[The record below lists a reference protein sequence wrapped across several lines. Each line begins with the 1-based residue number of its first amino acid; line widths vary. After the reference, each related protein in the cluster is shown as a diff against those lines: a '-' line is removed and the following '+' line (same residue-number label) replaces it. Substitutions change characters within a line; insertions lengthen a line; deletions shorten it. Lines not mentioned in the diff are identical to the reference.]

1 MATDRTTAPGS
12 AAAVTSTAL
21 HSALALRP
29 REAAKALG
37 ISERMLWS
45 LTAPRGTIP
54 AVRIGTCV
62 LYPVTGLQ
70 AQQPR
75 SMSDALSYTDDHPS
89 EGTAITRNG
98 VGFTASKPSFRRRA

>member
-12 AAAVTSTAL
+12 APAVTST
-21 HSALALRP
+21 ALALRP

-62 LYPVTGLQ
+62 LYPVAGLQ
-70 AQQPR
+70 AWLDRQAQGAP
-75 SMSDALSYTDDHPS
+75 
-89 EGTAITRNG
+89 EGGRQ
-98 VGFTASKPSFRRRA
+98 

>member
-12 AAAVTSTAL
+12 APAVAST
-21 HSALALRP
+21 ALALRP

-70 AQQPR
+70 AWLDRQAQSAP
-75 SMSDALSYTDDHPS
+75 
-89 EGTAITRNG
+89 EGG
-98 VGFTASKPSFRRRA
+98 HQ

>member
-1 MATDRTTAPGS
+1 MTTDRTTTPGS
-12 AAAVTSTAL
+12 APAIPPT
-21 HSALALRP
+21 ALALRP
-29 REAAKALG
+29 RETAKALG

-70 AQQPR
+70 AWLDRQAQGAP
-75 SMSDALSYTDDHPS
+75 
-89 EGTAITRNG
+89 EGGR
-98 VGFTASKPSFRRRA
+98 P

>member
-12 AAAVTSTAL
+12 APSVPST
-21 HSALALRP
+21 ALALRP

-45 LTAPRGTIP
+45 LTAPRGAIP

-70 AQQPR
+70 AWLDRQAQGAP
-75 SMSDALSYTDDHPS
+75 
-89 EGTAITRNG
+89 EGGRQ
-98 VGFTASKPSFRRRA
+98 

>member
-12 AAAVTSTAL
+12 APAVAST
-21 HSALALRP
+21 ALALRP

-70 AQQPR
+70 AWLDRQAQGAP
-75 SMSDALSYTDDHPS
+75 
-89 EGTAITRNG
+89 EGGTQ
-98 VGFTASKPSFRRRA
+98 

>member
-1 MATDRTTAPGS
+1 MATDRTTSPGS
-12 AAAVTSTAL
+12 APAVPPT
-21 HSALALRP
+21 ALALRP

-45 LTAPRGTIP
+45 LTAPRGAIP

-70 AQQPR
+70 AWLDRQAQGAP
-75 SMSDALSYTDDHPS
+75 
-89 EGTAITRNG
+89 EGGTQ
-98 VGFTASKPSFRRRA
+98 

>member
-1 MATDRTTAPGS
+1 VATDRTTAPGS
-12 AAAVTSTAL
+12 APAVASTAL

-45 LTAPRGTIP
+45 LTAPRGAIP

-62 LYPVTGLQ
+62 LYPVAGLQ
-70 AQQPR
+70 AWLDRQAQGAP
-75 SMSDALSYTDDHPS
+75 
-89 EGTAITRNG
+89 EGG
-98 VGFTASKPSFRRRA
+98 HQ

>member
-1 MATDRTTAPGS
+1 MATDRTSTAGS
-12 AAAVTSTAL
+12 APASTAT
-21 HSALALRP
+21 ALALRP

-70 AQQPR
+70 AWLDRQAQGAP
-75 SMSDALSYTDDHPS
+75 
-89 EGTAITRNG
+89 EGG
-98 VGFTASKPSFRRRA
+98 HQ

>member
-1 MATDRTTAPGS
+1 MATDRTTVPGS
-12 AAAVTSTAL
+12 APAVAST
-21 HSALALRP
+21 ALALRP

-70 AQQPR
+70 AWLDRQAQGAP
-75 SMSDALSYTDDHPS
+75 
-89 EGTAITRNG
+89 EGGRQ
-98 VGFTASKPSFRRRA
+98 

>member
-1 MATDRTTAPGS
+1 VATDRTTAPGS
-12 AAAVTSTAL
+12 APAVAST
-21 HSALALRP
+21 ALALRP

-45 LTAPRGTIP
+45 LTAPRGTVP

-70 AQQPR
+70 AWLDRQAQGAP
-75 SMSDALSYTDDHPS
+75 
-89 EGTAITRNG
+89 EGG
-98 VGFTASKPSFRRRA
+98 HQ

>member
-12 AAAVTSTAL
+12 APAVASTTT
-21 HSALALRP
+21 HGALALRP

-70 AQQPR
+70 AWLDRQAQGAP
-75 SMSDALSYTDDHPS
+75 
-89 EGTAITRNG
+89 EGGRQ
-98 VGFTASKPSFRRRA
+98 

>member
-12 AAAVTSTAL
+12 APAVAST
-21 HSALALRP
+21 ALALRP

-70 AQQPR
+70 AWLDRQAQGAP
-75 SMSDALSYTDDHPS
+75 
-89 EGTAITRNG
+89 EGG
-98 VGFTASKPSFRRRA
+98 HQ

>member
-12 AAAVTSTAL
+12 AHAVAST
-21 HSALALRP
+21 ALALRP

-70 AQQPR
+70 AWLDRQAQGAP
-75 SMSDALSYTDDHPS
+75 
-89 EGTAITRNG
+89 EGGRQ
-98 VGFTASKPSFRRRA
+98 

>member
-1 MATDRTTAPGS
+1 MATDRTTAPG
-12 AAAVTSTAL
+12 AAPTVPST
-21 HSALALRP
+21 ALALRP

-45 LTAPRGTIP
+45 LTAPRGTIL

-70 AQQPR
+70 AWLDRQAQGAP
-75 SMSDALSYTDDHPS
+75 
-89 EGTAITRNG
+89 EGG
-98 VGFTASKPSFRRRA
+98 HQ

>member
-1 MATDRTTAPGS
+1 MATDRTTAPG
-12 AAAVTSTAL
+12 AAPAVPST
-21 HSALALRP
+21 ALALRP

-45 LTAPRGTIP
+45 LTAPRGTVP

-70 AQQPR
+70 AWLDRHAQGAP
-75 SMSDALSYTDDHPS
+75 
-89 EGTAITRNG
+89 EGG
-98 VGFTASKPSFRRRA
+98 HQ

>member
-1 MATDRTTAPGS
+1 MATERTSAPGS
-12 AAAVTSTAL
+12 APTVAST
-21 HSALALRP
+21 ALALRP

-62 LYPVTGLQ
+62 LYPVAGLQ
-70 AQQPR
+70 A
-75 SMSDALSYTDDHPS
+75 
-89 EGTAITRNG
+89 
-98 VGFTASKPSFRRRA
+98 

>member
-12 AAAVTSTAL
+12 LPAVTST
-21 HSALALRP
+21 ALALRP

-70 AQQPR
+70 TWLDRQAQGAP
-75 SMSDALSYTDDHPS
+75 
-89 EGTAITRNG
+89 EGGTQ
-98 VGFTASKPSFRRRA
+98 

>member
-1 MATDRTTAPGS
+1 VATDRTTAPGS
-12 AAAVTSTAL
+12 LPAVASTS
-21 HSALALRP
+21 LALRP

-70 AQQPR
+70 AWLDRQAQGAP
-75 SMSDALSYTDDHPS
+75 
-89 EGTAITRNG
+89 EGGRQ
-98 VGFTASKPSFRRRA
+98 